1 MSDDVP
7 DTELVEFKIV
17 LDSVWHDDPPK
28 YEVLIDDAVQ
38 SYGVVT
44 EKSENGEE
52 KVISFSLE
60 LPEGNHTLKI
70 RLGDKLP
77 KHTIVDDHNNI
88 IADQLLNIKQIEID
102 EIELDY
108 LYYSLGNF
116 HKQTGVVDSTPLYDE
131 TPLPDKYINIGW
143 NGEYRLKF
151 SVPTYMWFLE
161 NL

>member
-1 MSDDVP
+1 MSDVP

-17 LDSVWHDDPPK
+17 LDSIWHNAAPK

-38 SYGVVT
+38 SYGVVE

-52 KVISFSLE
+52 KIISFSLD
-60 LPEGNHTLKI
+60 LPEGDHTLKI
-70 RLGDKLP
+70 RLGGKLP
-77 KHTIVDDHNNI
+77 RHTIVDDSNNI
-88 IADQLLNIKQIEID
+88 IADQLLHIKQIELD

-108 LYYSLGNF
+108 LFYSLGNF
-116 HKQTGVVDSTPLYDE
+116 HKQTGIVDSKPVYDE
-131 TPLPDKYINIGW
+131 TPLPDKYTNIGW